1 MAKFCGNCGAK
12 LDDSAKVCGNC
23 GTPLDGAV
31 QQIPKM
37 KVENPERRKKIKKI
51 VATVAVVL
59 ILALASR
66 IGVGVVSQYT
76 GYNGLLRKVMTAYK
90 EFDIETIVS
99 LSSSL
104 YYYGNDDSEDWA
116 QDYFEHTVGDDLD
129 AFDFSVGHSYKLTY
143 KVNEIYPLKERR
155 KEEVLDMIETT
166 YPNFD
171 VSEIKKIVVANVTLT
186 AKEGKK
192 IANKN
197 VKIGMSKEDG
207 AWKVLYIE

>member
-23 GTPLDGAV
+23 GTPVDGAV
-31 QQIPKM
+31 PQMPKM
-37 KVENPERRKKIKKI
+37 KVENPERKKKIKKI
-51 VATVAVVL
+51 VAVIAVVL
-59 ILALASR
+59 ILALIVR
-66 IGVGVVSQYT
+66 IGVGIVSQYT

-90 EFDIETIVS
+90 DYDIETIVS

-104 YYYGNDDSEDWA
+104 YYYGSDDGEDWA
-116 QDYFEHTVGDDLD
+116 QEYFEHAVGEDLD

-143 KVNEIYPLKERR
+143 KVNEIYQLKERR
-155 KEEVLDMIETT
+155 MEEVFDMIESQ

-171 VSEIKKIVVANVTLT
+171 VSEIKKIVVANVTMT

-192 IANKN
+192 IANKD

-207 AWKVLYIE
+207 TWKVLYIE